1 MEAYPSSNK
10 QTNIWKKKE
19 KQKIRQ
25 ITMWNKEMKKNRQ
38 KPENVMNFD
47 GWKKIFSYLAL
58 KWCPYTQ
65 IQFICLALLMNWRIG
80 EMYLNGLA
88 LSI

>member
-19 KQKIRQ
+19 KTKNPSNHNVKQKNDENQ
-25 ITMWNKEMKKNRQ
+25 IGKNP
-38 KPENVMNFD
+38 KMS
-47 GWKKIFSYLAL
+47 WIWWLKKIFSYLAL

-65 IQFICLALLMNWRIG
+65 IQFICLALLMNWQIG
-80 EMYLNGLA
+80 ENH
-88 LSI
+88 